1 MQNRLPNCRNCI
13 HYYITHD
20 VSFPYGCRAMDF
32 KSRRMPVLDV
42 LEVSGEPCYTFRPK
56 PRRRPSKP
64 TP

>member
-1 MQNRLPNCRNCI
+1 MSTPLPNCRDCI

-20 VSFPYGCRAMDF
+20 VRFPYGCRAMDF

-42 LEVSGEPCYTFRPK
+42 LAVSGEPCYTFRPK
-56 PRRRPSKP
+56 PRRRPAKL